1 MSTLP
6 QIMIA
11 PNGARRGKQD
21 HPALPVTIAETVDTV
36 LACHQA
42 GAGGAHLHVRNR
54 DGTHSLDAGLY
65 RELLGELVQVA
76 PDLIAQITTEA
87 VGMYTS
93 QQQQAL
99 LRDLRPDFASV
110 ALREIT
116 DGETETGV
124 QTFFHWAA
132 DAGIGIQHILYT
144 PDEVAMLADLVRRDI
159 VPAKNLETMLVLG
172 RYSKG
177 QRSGPQDLDPY
188 LTQMTHAGL
197 TANWAVCAFG
207 HQETDCLVKAI
218 NLGGKARIGF
228 ENNLHN
234 SDGTLARDNAQ
245 RVSELVAA
253 VRVNE
258 VAVSA

>member
-36 LACHQA
+36 VTCHQA
-42 GAGGAHLHVRNR
+42 GAGGAHLHVR
-54 DGTHSLDAGLY
+54 DKHGAHSLDAGLY
-65 RELLGELVQVA
+65 RELLDELSLVA

-116 DGETETGV
+116 DGETETNV
-124 QTFFHWAA
+124 RAFFHWAA
-132 DAGIGIQHILYT
+132 EAGIGIQHILYT
-144 PDEVAMLADLVRRDI
+144 PDEVAVLADLVNRDI
-159 VPAKNLETMLVLG
+159 IPATTLETMLVLG
-172 RYSKG
+172 RYTKG
-177 QRSGPQDLDPY
+177 QKSGPEDLDPY
-188 LTQMTHAGL
+188 LTKMTQTGL

-207 HQETDCLVKAI
+207 QRETDCLVKAVA
-218 NLGGKARIGF
+218 LGGKARIGF
-228 ENNLHN
+228 ENNLQN
-234 SDGTLARDNAQ
+234 ADGTLARDNAQ

-253 VRVNE
+253 IRANE